1 MAEVKIDSKL
11 FQERIS
17 HFATAWKNDLRT
29 KDGLFDGASS
39 IVVMMGKMEEMPE
52 FHKNNAMHFW
62 LLGYEFPTTLMLLT
76 VETLYVLTTQ
86 KKAKHL
92 EQLKGGR
99 FPIEVL
105 VRGKDAAEN
114 EQLFVTIADK
124 IKAAGEKVGTI
135 VKDTSKGPFV
145 DEWNKV
151 FSDKCKDVET
161 VDITPALS
169 THAFSIKDE
178 NELRAMRTASK
189 ACVALMTPYFL
200 DEMSNILD
208 SEKKV
213 THSQL
218 AEKVD
223 RKLDDTKFWKT
234 VELPNKG
241 KLPSDFDAGQLDWIL
256 GPAIQS
262 GGKYDLRFA
271 SDANNENLHAGII
284 IAGMGLRYK
293 SYCSMIARTYLV
305 DPNKAQESNYKL
317 LHMIH
322 NNILKEIQDGMTAKE
337 VYLKA
342 LNLIKV
348 KKPEMEKHFLKN
360 VGWGIGL
367 ENRDPTLVLNA
378 KNNRVLKDGM
388 TLIIHTG
395 FQDIDNPQ
403 PQDKNSKVYS
413 LVLTDT
419 IRVTTSEPV
428 VFTAESPTSAD
439 ANSFFFKDDEEAEP
453 APRKEKKDSRVGA
466 VATKNITSTRLR
478 SERSNQ
484 VDEGAEQKRKE
495 HQKELAH
502 KKQKE
507 GLARF
512 AEATG
517 GKNGAE
523 VKKFKRFESYK
534 RDNQLPLKVKN
545 LEVVVDSRNSTV
557 ILPILGR
564 PVPFHINTIK
574 NASKSDE
581 NDFSFLRINFLS
593 PGQGVVRKDD
603 QPFEDASAHFVR
615 SLTFRSADGERYS
628 EIAAQIS
635 NMKRDAVK
643 KEQEKKDMEDVV
655 EQDKLVEIRN
665 RRPAV
670 LDNVYI
676 RPAMEGKRVPGK
688 VEIHQNGIRYQSPL
702 NAQHRVDILFSNV
715 RHLFFQP
722 CAHELIVIVHIHLKD
737 PIIVGNKKK
746 TKDVQFYREA
756 TDIQFDETGNRK
768 RKYRYGDEDEFEAEQ
783 EERRR
788 RAELDR
794 LFQGFAQ
801 KIAEAG
807 RSEGIEVDMPIRDL
821 GFHGVPFRSNVFIQ
835 PTTDCLMQVVEPPF
849 MVITIEDIEIAHLER
864 VQFGLKNFDMVFIFK
879 DFARAPYHINTIPV
893 EFLDQ
898 VKDFLDSS
906 DIAYSEGRLNLNWPT
921 IMKTVTADTH
931 QFFVD
936 GGWGFLQEN
945 SDDEDGEESEEES
958 AFELDDDELDEVSE
972 SSEEGSDFGSN
983 ASDDASDDDGDLDSE
998 DEGEDW
1004 DELEKKAKRRD
1015 RESGLEEEKR
1025 GPAGKKGGA
1034 NAKAKGQR
1042 KR

>member
-1 MAEVKIDSKL
+1 MAEIKIDSKL
-11 FQERIS
+11 FQERLS
-17 HFATAWKNDLRT
+17 HFVTAWKNDLRA
-29 KDGLFDGASS
+29 KDGLFGGVSS
-39 IVVMMGKMEEMPE
+39 FVIMMGKVEEVPE
-52 FHKNNAMHFW
+52 FHKNNAVHFW
-62 LLGYEFPTTLMLLT
+62 LLGYEFPTTLMLFT
-76 VETLYVLTTQ
+76 VDTLYILTTQ

-114 EQLFVTIADK
+114 EKLFVTVADK
-124 IKAAGEKVGTI
+124 IKEAGKKVGVI
-135 VKDTSKGPFV
+135 SKDTSKGPFV
-145 DEWNKV
+145 EEWKKV
-151 FSDKCKDVET
+151 FGEHCKDVEE
-161 VDITPALS
+161 VDISTALS

-178 NELRAMRTASK
+178 SELRAMRTASK

-208 SEKKV
+208 AEKKV
-213 THSQL
+213 KHSVL
-218 AEKVD
+218 ADKVD
-223 RKLDDTKFWKT
+223 KKLDDNNFWKT
-234 VELPNKG
+234 VELPSKG
-241 KLPSDFDAGQLDWIL
+241 KLPSDLDPAQLDWIL
-256 GPAIQS
+256 PPSIQS
-262 GGKYDLRFA
+262 GGKYDLRF
-271 SDANNENLHAGII
+271 STDPNDDNLHAGII
-284 IAGMGLRYK
+284 IAALGLRYK
-293 SYCSMIARTYLV
+293 SYCSTIARTYLV
-305 DPNKAQESNYKL
+305 DPNKSQESNYKL
-317 LHMIH
+317 LSMVH
-322 NNILKEIQDGMTAKE
+322 NTIIKEIRDGMTAKD
-337 VYLKA
+337 VYAKA
-342 LNLIKV
+342 LGVIKS

-360 VGWGIGL
+360 VGWGVGL
-367 ENRDPTLVLNA
+367 ENRDPTLVLSA
-378 KNNRVLKDGM
+378 KNQRVLKDGM
-388 TLIIHTG
+388 TLIINTG
-395 FQDIDNPQ
+395 FQDIENPQ
-403 PQDKNSKVYS
+403 PQDKNSKIYS

-419 IRVTTSEPV
+419 IRVTAAEPV
-428 VFTAESPTSAD
+428 VFTAEAPTSAD
-439 ANSFFFKDDEEAEP
+439 ANSFFFKDDEEAQP
-453 APRKEKKDSRVGA
+453 TPKKEKKDSRVGA

-478 SERSNQ
+478 SERTTQ
-484 VDEGAEQKRKE
+484 TDDDADKKRRE
-495 HQKELAH
+495 HQKELAS

-512 AEATG
+512 SESTSGQNG
-517 GKNGAE
+517 GE

-534 RDNQLPLKVKN
+534 RDNQFPLKIKN
-545 LEVVVDSRNSTV
+545 LEIIVDSKNSTV
-557 ILPILGR
+557 VLPIMGR

-581 NDFSFLRINFLS
+581 GEFAFLRINFLS
-593 PGQGVVRKDD
+593 PGQGVGRKDD

-615 SLTFRSADGERYS
+615 SLTFRSLDGDRYS
-628 EIAAQIS
+628 EIATHIS
-635 NMKRDAVK
+635 NLKRDVVK

-655 EQDKLVEIRN
+655 EQDKLAEIRN

-715 RHLFFQP
+715 KHLFFQP
-722 CAHELIVIVHIHLKD
+722 CQHELIVIIHIHLKD

-807 RSEGIEVDMPIRDL
+807 RNENIEVDMPIRDL
-821 GFHGVPFRSNVFIQ
+821 GFNGVPFRSNVFIQ
-835 PTTDCLMQVVEPPF
+835 PTTDCLIQVVEPPF
-849 MVITIEDIEIAHLER
+849 MVITIEDIEVAHLER
-864 VQFGLKNFDMVFIFK
+864 VQFGLKNFDMVFVFK
-879 DFARAPYHINTIPV
+879 DFTRAPYHINTIPV

-906 DIAYSEGRLNLNWPT
+906 DIAFTEGPLNLNWPT
-921 IMKTVTADTH
+921 IMKTVNQDTH

-936 GGWGFLQEN
+936 GGWSFLQAD
-945 SDDEDGEESEEES
+945 SDDSGAEDESEEES
-958 AFELDDDELDEVSE
+958 AFEMDEEMDEVSE
-972 SSEEGSDFGSN
+972 SSEEDSDFGSN
-983 ASDDASDDDGDLDSE
+983 ASDDDDDEEADIDSE

-1004 DELEKKAKRRD
+1004 DEMEKKARKRD
-1015 RESGLEEEKR
+1015 RESGLNDEEGR
-1025 GPAGKKGGA
+1025 GGGKKS
-1034 NAKAKGQR
+1034 R